1 MSNSPERRIGGGQVQ
16 GRQPIARGNALS
28 VVAWKDAVTHIDSG
42 AIKARVKGHA
52 LAWALTATS
61 GIAHAQD
68 GVTLYGIVDTG
79 ISYYNHA
86 AKSGAAVGMPHL
98 TGEVPSRWGVKGTE
112 DLGGGNRAFFVL
124 ENGFQPGTGRLN
136 YGGRLFGRQANVGL
150 GTEYGTLTLGRQM
163 NMTAYALANADVIGP
178 SIHSSSNFDAYLPN
192 ARSDNAIGYLGK
204 FRGLTI
210 GGTYSFG
217 RDAAGPAGP
226 SATGCAGQAPGN
238 PLACR
243 QYTLLVAYD
252 APRFGVAASY
262 DVKRGGA
269 GAAAPLDSS
278 AHTSTHSVVGGYATM
293 GRAKLG
299 AGWIRNNVAA
309 AGHVQTDIV
318 FAGVTYTL
326 TPAVSFDAQATRHL
340 QRGPARSAN
349 ATLLVGRANH
359 QLSKRTRVYTSVGYM
374 LNSATAAKAVAAG
387 GSVDMGRNQLG
398 IMAGLQQ
405 RF

>member
-1 MSNSPERRIGGGQVQ
+1 M
-16 GRQPIARGNALS
+16 
-28 VVAWKDAVTHIDSG
+28 
-42 AIKARVKGHA
+42 KGSMPVWA
-52 LAWALTATS
+52 LAAAS
-61 GIAHAQD
+61 SIAHAQG

-86 AKSGAAVGMPHL
+86 GKGGSVVGMPHL
-98 TGEVPSRWGVKGTE
+98 TGELPSRWGVKGTE

-150 GTEYGTLTLGRQM
+150 SSQYGTLTLGRQM

-178 SIHSSSNFDAYLPN
+178 SIHSPSSFDAYLPN

-226 SATGCAGQAPGN
+226 SATGCAGQVPGN

-243 QYTLLVAYD
+243 QYTALVAYD
-252 APRFGVAASY
+252 ATRFGVAVSY

-269 GAAAPLDSS
+269 GASAPLDSS
-278 AHTSTHSVVGGYATM
+278 AHTSTHGVVDGYAVM

-309 AGHVQTDIV
+309 AVHLQTDIF
-318 FAGVTYTL
+318 FAGATYTL
-326 TPAVSFDAQATRHL
+326 TPAVSFDAQGSRYL
-340 QRGPARSAN
+340 QRGPAHNANANAN

-387 GSVDMGRNQLG
+387 GTVDTGRNQLG